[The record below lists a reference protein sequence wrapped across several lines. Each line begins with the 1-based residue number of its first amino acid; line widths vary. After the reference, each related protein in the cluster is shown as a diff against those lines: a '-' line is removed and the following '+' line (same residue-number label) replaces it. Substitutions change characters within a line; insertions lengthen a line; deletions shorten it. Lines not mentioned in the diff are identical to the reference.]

1 LLSKNNFEFLY
12 VRECQL
18 KGVLQHNGDLQTYLL
33 QYANRMFFENEK
45 QTQLFELFWEKYPYL
60 HSTLKVENRKFTY
73 ETNFNEDVV
82 KCIEHVEHDFKH
94 EIQDYTFNNEQL
106 NVFELLIKQSTSLHI
121 LEGTLGS
128 GKAFLIK
135 YLTQYFQMKNKN
147 VLLTTTIGVVTLR
160 LFQNA

>member
-1 LLSKNNFEFLY
+1 
-12 VRECQL
+12 
-18 KGVLQHNGDLQTYLL
+18 
-33 QYANRMFFENEK
+33 M
-45 QTQLFELFWEKYPYL
+45 
-60 HSTLKVENRKFTY
+60 
-73 ETNFNEDVV
+73 V
-82 KCIEHVEHDFKH
+82 KCIEYVEHDFKH

-106 NVFELLIKQSTSLHI
+106 KVFELLIKQSTSLHI

-135 YLTQYFQMKNKN
+135 YLTRYFQMKNKN